1 MIRSAET
8 GLSDGTQVQPAWT
21 DPNLPPDQFLYQR
34 LGPWP
39 QPAPAYPMSRPPEVL
54 TIPPVEATLWDETIG
69 ARYVETV
76 LEYSAPAYIKGLADL
91 VLPLPAD
98 EDFLQIMTRTVYS
111 RFLRQ
116 EAPGSAYWIS
126 DFTAMELITPLPG
139 TYCAPVVCRFLQAN
153 ERFACASIHFLK
165 TDKNKDLLVR
175 PGDKAWNLAKA
186 YACQG
191 AAYHALFI
199 VHPTLHFPMDSVNA
213 ITKSAVPM
221 SHPLFQALLPHTAYT
236 LPLDNAV
243 LEGAWTVVNDKVHE
257 TWFDPLTATGY
268 NIKQLFGV
276 GYSGYNG
283 LAAYPAYDY
292 MHPWMDAD
300 ILYGRCLHEYFKPF
314 LEFAKAIA
322 SVIPKTDPYVKRWAN
337 YCSAQVRGFPD
348 GTAIFEGDTLAKVIA
363 IYMWDVSVAHGADHY
378 SFGIGIALKNKFLRL
393 RRPPPTDIDDGA
405 DVLLV
410 KDVAWAEDMGRAEL
424 ANYMVFSVVTMAP
437 NLVETDYAFTD
448 PTLQA
453 ASVEFHANLK
463 SVDVRVRA
471 MMPEFMRLE
480 PSADSKDPYAYNLT
494 ISASIQF

>member
-1 MIRSAET
+1 MT
-8 GLSDGTQVQPAWT
+8 
-21 DPNLPPDQFLYQR
+21 
-34 LGPWP
+34 
-39 QPAPAYPMSRPPEVL
+39 RPPEVL

-76 LEYSAPAYIKGLADL
+76 LEYSAPAYLKGLADL

-153 ERFACASIHFLK
+153 ERFACASIAFLK

-213 ITKSAVPM
+213 ITKTAVPM
-221 SHPLFQALLPHTAYT
+221 IHPLFQALIPHTAYT

-268 NIKQLFGV
+268 NVKQLFGV
-276 GYSGYNG
+276 GYSGYKG
-283 LAAYPAYDY
+283 LAAYPAFDY
-292 MHPWMDAD
+292 MAPWMDAD
-300 ILYGRCLHEYFKPF
+300 ILYG
-314 LEFAKAIA
+314 
-322 SVIPKTDPYVKRWAN
+322 
-337 YCSAQVRGFPD
+337 
-348 GTAIFEGDTLAKVIA
+348 KVSTRVLQA
-363 IYMWDVSVAHGADHY
+363 V
-378 SFGIGIALKNKFLRL
+378 FGICHEDRQRDPEDRSLCQKVGRL
-393 RRPPPTDIDDGA
+393 LQRAGA
-405 DVLLV
+405 
-410 KDVAWAEDMGRAEL
+410 R
-424 ANYMVFSVVTMAP
+424 
-437 NLVETDYAFTD
+437 
-448 PTLQA
+448 
-453 ASVEFHANLK
+453 
-463 SVDVRVRA
+463 
-471 MMPEFMRLE
+471 
-480 PSADSKDPYAYNLT
+480 
-494 ISASIQF
+494 ISRWNGYF

>member
-1 MIRSAET
+1 MTSNSET
-8 GLSDGTQVQPAWT
+8 GLPIDIQVQPAWT
-21 DPNLPPDQFLYQR
+21 DPDLPPDQFLYKR

-54 TIPPVEATLWDETIG
+54 TIPPVEATLWNETIG

-76 LEYSAPAYIKGLADL
+76 LEYSAPAYLKGMADL
-91 VLPLPAD
+91 VLPLPVD
-98 EDFLQIMTRTVYS
+98 DDFLQIMTRTVYS

-116 EAPGSAYWIS
+116 EVPGSAYWVS
-126 DFTAMELITPLPG
+126 DFTAMELITPLEG
-139 TYCAPVVCRFLQAN
+139 TYCAPVICRFLQAN
-153 ERFACASIHFLK
+153 EHFACVSIAFLK

-186 YACQG
+186 YALQG
-191 AAYHALFI
+191 AAYHALFV

-221 SHPLFQALLPHTAYT
+221 IHPLFQALLPHTAYT

-268 NIKQLFGV
+268 NVKQLFSV
-276 GYSGYNG
+276 GYSGYKG
-283 LAAYPAYDY
+283 LAAYPAFDY
-292 MHPWMDAD
+292 MAPWMDAD
-300 ILYGRCLHEYFKPF
+300 ILYGKCLREYFKPF
-314 LEFAKAIA
+314 LNFATKIA
-322 SVIPKTDPYVKRWAN
+322 SVIPKTDPYVKRWAD

-348 GTAIFEGDTLAKVIA
+348 GTAIFEGSTLATVIA
-363 IYMWDVSVAHGADHY
+363 IYMWDVSVAHGADHH
-378 SFGIGIALKNKFLRL
+378 SFGNGIALKNKFLRL
-393 RRPPPTDIDDGA
+393 RRPPPADIDDGA
-405 DVLLV
+405 DVLRV

-437 NLVETDYAFTD
+437 NLIETDYAFTD

-453 ASVEFHANLK
+453 ASAEFHASLK
-463 SVDVRVRA
+463 SVDVSVRA

-480 PSADSKDPYAYNLT
+480 PGTDPNDPYPYKLT
-494 ISASIQF
+494 IPASIQF